1 MANKA
6 SLVTSF
12 ENGDTPQ
19 GSNFADLINS
29 NFNLDETGTQTSTGS
44 FTLTGALVA
53 GTVAAATR
61 LSVGVQTLAGIGT
74 IQATAA
80 PITSSYV
87 VATNGASERAY
98 ALPTAV
104 GTIVIF
110 RNSGVNTALIF
121 PPTGAQIDALG
132 ANNSISVTTGNK
144 TMIVCESATQ
154 YASYA
159 V

>member
-6 SLVTSF
+6 SLITAF

-19 GSNFADLINS
+19 GSDFANLINS
-29 NFNLDETGTQTSTGS
+29 NLNLDEVGTQTCAGSVALTGS
-44 FTLTGALVA
+44 LTAA
-53 GTVAAATR
+53 NATVSSR
-61 LSVGVQTLAGIGT
+61 LSFGIQTLAGIGT
-74 IQATAA
+74 IQASAA
-80 PITSSYV
+80 PITASYV
-87 VATNGASERAY
+87 VATNGASDRAY
-98 ALPTAV
+98 LLPATV
-104 GTIVIF
+104 GSFVLF
-110 RNSGVNTALIF
+110 RNSGANTALIF

-132 ANNSISVTTGNK
+132 ANNSLSVTTGNK

>member
-6 SLVTSF
+6 SLVTLF

-19 GSNFADLINS
+19 GSDFSNLINS
-29 NFNLDETGTQTSTGS
+29 NFNLDEVGTQSSSGS
-44 FTLTGALVA
+44 FTLTGALTA
-53 GTVAAATR
+53 NTLSATTR
-61 LSVGVQTLAGIGT
+61 LAVGVQTLAGIGT

-87 VATNGASERAY
+87 VATNGASDCAY
-98 ALPTAV
+98 LLPAV
-104 GTIVIF
+104 VGSIFIF
-110 RNSGVNTALIF
+110 RNSGANTALIF
-121 PPTGAQIDALG
+121 PPSGAQIDALG
-132 ANNSISVTTGNK
+132 ANNSLSVTTGNK
-144 TMIVCESATQ
+144 TLIVCESATL